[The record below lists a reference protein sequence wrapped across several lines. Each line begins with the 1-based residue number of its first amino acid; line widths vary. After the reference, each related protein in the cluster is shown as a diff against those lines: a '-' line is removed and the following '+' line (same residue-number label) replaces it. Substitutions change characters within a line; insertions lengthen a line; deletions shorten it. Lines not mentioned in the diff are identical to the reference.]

1 MNVQEQETAVQGET
15 NMKIADPR
23 EMRPAEPTPGGQS
36 MAARLRDLA
45 LRDESGSAVAE
56 MAFVVVPLMVLMI
69 TGMAFFGIAL
79 NNDLALNNA
88 VQAGA
93 EQLALLRGNVAD
105 PCASTVTDVQNAA
118 PGLAASSLRYTVTL
132 CGTSY
137 SSSGTTTP
145 SCAGVT
151 MTTGEVAVLTV
162 TYPVTVNV
170 FAFGSHTYTMSAT
183 TTELIQ

>member
-1 MNVQEQETAVQGET
+1 MNDEVQETVVHEETRIPELRGKGPAQEAE
-15 NMKIADPR
+15 R
-23 EMRPAEPTPGGQS
+23 RPS
-36 MAARLRDLA
+36 MTARLRDLA
-45 LRDESGSAVAE
+45 VCDESGSALAE
-56 MAFVVVPLMVLMI
+56 MAFVVVPLMVMMI
-69 TGMAFFGIAL
+69 TGMIFFGIAL

-118 PGLAASSLRYTVTL
+118 PGLATSSLRYTVTL
-132 CGTSY
+132 GGTSY

-151 MTTGEVAVLTV
+151 MTTGEVAVLTA

>member
-1 MNVQEQETAVQGET
+1 MT
-15 NMKIADPR
+15 
-23 EMRPAEPTPGGQS
+23 
-36 MAARLRDLA
+36 ARLRDLA
-45 LRDESGSAVAE
+45 IRDESGSALAE

-69 TGMAFFGIAL
+69 TGMMFFGIAL

-118 PGLAASSLRYTVTL
+118 PGLTASSLRYTVTL
-132 CGTSY
+132 GGTSY

-145 SCAGVT
+145 SCSQRDHDHRRNRGAYGDLSGDRQRFCFRFSHLHDERYDDGT
-151 MTTGEVAVLTV
+151 DPVALR
-162 TYPVTVNV
+162 
-170 FAFGSHTYTMSAT
+170 GKG
-183 TTELIQ
+183 Q

>member
-1 MNVQEQETAVQGET
+1 MNEYAKETAVQKDR
-15 NMKIADPR
+15 KIAELRGKGPAQEAR
-23 EMRPAEPTPGGQS
+23 RRPAVS
-36 MAARLRDLA
+36 ARLRDLA
-45 LRDESGSAVAE
+45 IGDESGSALAE

-69 TGMAFFGIAL
+69 TGMVFFGIAL

-105 PCASTVTDVQNAA
+105 PCASTVTDVQSAA
-118 PGLAASSLRYTVTL
+118 PGLTASSLRYTVTL
-132 CGTSY
+132 GGTSY
-137 SSSGTTTP
+137 TSSGTTAP

-162 TYPVTVNV
+162 TYPVTVSV
-170 FAFGSHTYTMSAT
+170 FAMGSHTYTMTAT

>member
-1 MNVQEQETAVQGET
+1 MNEQVQETAVHAET
-15 NMKIADPR
+15 KISELRAKEPAQEAGR
-23 EMRPAEPTPGGQS
+23 RPSLT
-36 MAARLRDLA
+36 ARLRDLA
-45 LRDESGSAVAE
+45 THDESGSAVAE

-69 TGMAFFGIAL
+69 TGMVFFGIAL

-93 EQLALLRGNVAD
+93 EQLALLRGNVSD

-132 CGTSY
+132 GGTSY

-145 SCAGVT
+145 SCASVT
-151 MTTGEVAVLTV
+151 MTTGDVAVLTV

-170 FAFGSHTYTMSAT
+170 FAFGSHTYTMSAS